1 MYPQLTSSI
10 IVARWLRASSWLESQ
25 GTQNQTQSGPSLF
38 LPYPVTF
45 GTVPNPETD
54 RLTPAR
60 GKTIRR
66 YHLMGKECDP
76 QTGLITGT
84 RLLSWYWAPCNRFS
98 GPRFE
103 SRTGPY
109 TFVIMLMHHGS
120 FNYGCDWCW
129 LCICMVNS
137 SWVHK
142 SNSLAE
148 PNLTWYYMSIGL
160 FHNVL
165 N

>member
-10 IVARWLRASSWLESQ
+10 VVARWLRASSWLESQ

-109 TFVIMLMHHGS
+109 TFVIMLMHG
-120 FNYGCDWCW
+120 FFQLWLRLVLAVYLYGEF
-129 LCICMVNS
+129 IMSPQIKQS
-137 SWVHK
+137 SWAK
-142 SNSLAE
+142 SHLILHEHWAF
-148 PNLTWYYMSIGL
+148 P
-160 FHNVL
+160 
-165 N
+165 